1 MIVGRAIGWLLIIAA
16 LAALAY
22 DASGLTRGEGF
33 TVHAAG
39 ELWYELSPDTLNM
52 LQAGIQRN
60 VWPYLWDPV
69 ILNLLL
75 LPAWVILG
83 VLGILLV
90 LLFRRRNDYRRRW
103 R

>member
-1 MIVGRAIGWLLIIAA
+1 MIVGRAIGWILIIAA

-33 TVHAAG
+33 DVHAAG
-39 ELWYELSPDTLNM
+39 ELWYQLSPDTLNM
-52 LQAGIQRN
+52 LQAGIQRR
-60 VWPYLWDPV
+60 VWPALWDSV
-69 ILNLLL
+69 IVNLLL

-90 LLFRRRNDYRRRW
+90 LMFRRRNDYRRR
-103 R
+103 RR